1 MITFEPYGPFK
12 VPIESGGIDKS
23 REREF
28 WDTVEDTNPGLS
40 TAVGCYLFAIRAGR
54 GVRPWYVGKTEKA
67 GFKKE
72 VFQDHKFRLYWEI
85 LKGRRKGTALLYFL
99 AKHTHGGRFAKPSA
113 NGHSSIGILEELLIG
128 TSLLRNSKLVNKRTT
143 KHFRELQVPGYM
155 NETPG
160 ARSQKARELAKLL
173 GVAHNVK

>member
-1 MITFEPYGPFK
+1 MIAFEPYGPFK
-12 VPIESGGIDKS
+12 VPIQRGGIDKS

-28 WDTVEDTNPGLS
+28 WDAVEDVAPDLPN
-40 TAVGCYLFAIRAGR
+40 AVGCYIFAIRAGR

-67 GFKKE
+67 GFRKE

-85 LKGRRKGTALLYFL
+85 LKDRRKGTALLYFL
-99 AKHTHGGRFAKPSA
+99 AKHTGSGRFAKPST
-113 NGHSSIGILEELLIG
+113 NGHSSIAVLEELLIG

-143 KHFRELQVPGYM
+143 KHFKELQVPGYM

-160 ARSQKARELAKLL
+160 ARSQKARELATLL
-173 GVAHNVK
+173 GVGHNVR